1 MDYSNLNTE
10 LWRPIIIIGII
21 SAITLLANILRSKVP
36 FIRKTYIPTAVLA
49 GFILLLLRSLNIVNI
64 KQDFLELITYHGI
77 AIGFIAMS
85 LRVKSQKNTDS

>member
-64 KQDFLELITYHGI
+64 KQDFLEFITYH
-77 AIGFIAMS
+77 
-85 LRVKSQKNTDS
+85 